1 VERAQA
7 RDHDAFEMLVEE
19 HLAGVYRVAV
29 AIVGPADA
37 MDVTQETFVTAWQQ
51 LPRLRNPAAFAGW
64 LRRICVNAARQ
75 WLRRARRRGDAT
87 SLDGD
92 PGRPSTLLTD
102 RHPDFRAAVE
112 ARALLEP
119 AIERLS
125 PDQRAILALHYT
137 LGFSIADAADAL
149 GIRVGTAKSRLN
161 ASLRALRASVGA
173 TVGVTEPETAQ

>member
-7 RDHDAFEMLVEE
+7 RDRDAFELLVEE
-19 HLAGVYRVAV
+19 HLAAVYRIAV
-29 AIVGPADA
+29 AIVGPPDA

-51 LPRLRNPAAFAGW
+51 LPRLRNRTAFGSW

-75 WLRRARRRGDAT
+75 WLRRTTRRGVAI

-92 PGRPSTLLTD
+92 ATRSPMELID
-102 RHPDFRAAVE
+102 RHPDFRATVE

-125 PDQRAILALHYT
+125 TDQRAILALHYT
-137 LGFSIADAADAL
+137 LGLSIAESADAL

-161 ASLRALRASVGA
+161 ASLQALRTA
-173 TVGVTEPETAQ
+173 VGVTAGVSEPEAAR